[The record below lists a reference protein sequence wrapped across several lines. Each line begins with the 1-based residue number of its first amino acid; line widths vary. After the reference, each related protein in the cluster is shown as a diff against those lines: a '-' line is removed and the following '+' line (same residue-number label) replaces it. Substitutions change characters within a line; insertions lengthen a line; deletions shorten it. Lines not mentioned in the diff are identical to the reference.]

1 MKLGII
7 ISFVLLLLLGLLGLF
22 AFWGISDASSGATN
36 QKNLAKMDLPTDLQS
51 LFISNNPSGD
61 AVAIYEKI
69 LDLYRDK
76 SELWYSDNP
85 PTELNNTLIQLLIE
99 AMQCERVQNGFLDKH
114 IAVQPGATPDFDD
127 ALESIPGIAL
137 AWAEQMYDE
146 GKVGHAISATRAVW
160 ALGQRA
166 FQNNTRLY
174 IRSQGLT
181 IMLDAGDQLLP
192 WTRQVNGLSEQQIND
207 WMKVAHEIDQ
217 VWTTKYELTA
227 RLRPRIG
234 DLINIARHDKDTS
247 FRVAAILKL
256 GVVKFNPGG
265 RGNRRVILDTIE
277 EAKNHSDPLII
288 QAGIAAAAMTS
299 EQMHKL
305 Y

>member
-1 MKLGII
+1 MKLGIV
-7 ISFVLLLLLGLLGLF
+7 ISLVLLLILSLLGLF
-22 AFWGISDASSGATN
+22 AFWGISDTASTTTN
-36 QKNLAKMDLPTDLQS
+36 QKHLAKMSLPTDLGP
-51 LFISNNPSGD
+51 LFVSNNPSGD
-61 AVAIYEKI
+61 TVAIYEKI
-69 LDLYRDK
+69 LDLYR
-76 SELWYSDNP
+76 ENNEVWYDDTS
-85 PTELNNTLIQLLIE
+85 PTELNNKLIQLLIE
-99 AMQCERVQNGFLDKH
+99 AMQCERVQDGFLDKH

-146 GKVGHAISATRAVW
+146 GKVAHAISATRAVW

-174 IRSQGLT
+174 IRLQGLT

-192 WTRQVNGLSEQQIND
+192 WTSQVSGLSELQISE
-207 WMKVAHEIDQ
+207 WMKVAHKIDQ
-217 VWTTKYELTA
+217 VWSDKYELIA

-234 DLINIARHDKDTS
+234 DLLNIARHDEDTS

-256 GVVKFNPGG
+256 GLTKFNPGG
-265 RGNRRVILDTIE
+265 RGNKRVILDTIE
-277 EAKNHSDPLII
+277 DAKNHSDPLII

>member
-1 MKLGII
+1 MKLGIV
-7 ISFVLLLLLGLLGLF
+7 ISLVLLVLLSLLGLF
-22 AFWGISDASSGATN
+22 AFWGISDPASAATN
-36 QKNLAKMDLPTDLQS
+36 QKNLVKMSLPTDLGP
-51 LFISNNPSGD
+51 LFVSNNPSGD
-61 AVAIYEKI
+61 TVAIYEKI
-69 LDLYRDK
+69 LDLYHEN
-76 SELWYSDNP
+76 SEAWYSDTP
-85 PTELNNTLIQLLIE
+85 PTELNNKLIQLLIE
-99 AMQCERVQNGFLDKH
+99 AMQCERVQDGFLDKH

-137 AWAEQMYDE
+137 AWADQMYDE
-146 GKVGHAISATRAVW
+146 GKVAHAISATRAVW

-192 WTRQVNGLSEQQIND
+192 WTRQVSGLSELQISE

-217 VWTTKYELTA
+217 VWSDKYELTA
-227 RLRPRIG
+227 RLRPKIG
-234 DLINIARHDKDTS
+234 DLLNIARHDQDTS

-256 GVVKFNPGG
+256 GLAKFNPGG
-265 RGNRRVILDTIE
+265 RGNKRMILDTIE
-277 EAKNHSDPLII
+277 EAKNHSDPLIV